1 MQSPQMQL
9 FNHIFNK
16 SLALGYATIDYSPAS
31 NKGLTY
37 PFVYVGER
45 VSEDIINN
53 KQVITGRIMQTVH
66 VWAYA
71 NNRSFF
77 DQMMFKLQMEFRKIS
92 RLPNYRLKLEGL
104 NTNDMYDN
112 TTSED
117 LLHGIIE
124 VEYRLL

>member
-1 MQSPQMQL
+1 MESPQLQL
-9 FNHIFNK
+9 FNHIFNR
-16 SLALGYATIDYSPAS
+16 SLALGYSTIDYSPVK

-53 KQVITGRIMQTVH
+53 KQVITGRLLQTVH

-71 NNRSFF
+71 HNRSLF
-77 DQMMFKLQMEFRKIS
+77 DEMMFRLQNEFRKIT
-92 RLPNYRLKLEGL
+92 RLPNYYLKLEGL
-104 NTNDMYDN
+104 NANDMYDN
-112 TTSED
+112 TTSDD
-117 LLHGIIE
+117 LLHGVIE

>member
-1 MQSPQMQL
+1 MDSPQLQL

-71 NNRSFF
+71 NNRSLF
-77 DQMMFKLQMEFRKIS
+77 DQMMFKLQMEFRKIN

-104 NTNDMYDN
+104 NSNDMYDN
-112 TTSED
+112 TASED